1 MKITVVCC
9 GAFDPFHVGHLAH
22 IKAAKKLGD
31 YLTVI
36 LNPDEDVIKKR
47 GVVFMPMGQRY
58 ELLKSLKDVDE
69 VMIAIDGDGTVAK
82 TLLMLRPDIL
92 AKGGDR
98 TPENMPQNEVEVCKK
113 IGCEIVYNVG
123 GQLASSTDLLKR
135 LREYK
140 GEIQHKPSGDF
151 K

>member
-1 MKITVVCC
+1 MRITVCSG
-9 GAFDPFHVGHLAH
+9 GAFDPFHVGHLYH
-22 IKAAKKLGD
+22 LRAAKKLGD

-36 LNPDEDVIKKR
+36 LNPDEDVIRKR

-58 ELLKSLKDVDE
+58 EILKSLREVDE
-69 VMIAIDGDGTVAK
+69 IVIAIDGDGTIAK

-98 TPENMPQNEVEVCKK
+98 IPENMPSNEIEVCKQ

-123 GQLASSTDLLKR
+123 GQLASSTDLLKKF
-135 LREYK
+135 REYT
-140 GEIQHKPSGDF
+140 GELYHKSSGDF
-151 K
+151 R